1 MAFEPTGAQGATTA
15 YFKSGDWAMK
25 PACRVKGETM
35 VRELN
40 QTKQGEPF
48 PFEANETVYAGS
60 GDGLKRAGIRNPAR
74 LPRQLTTH

>member
-1 MAFEPTGAQGATTA
+1 
-15 YFKSGDWAMK
+15 
-25 PACRVKGETM
+25 M

-74 LPRQLTTH
+74 LPRRLTTH